1 MPDARVQAA
10 IDHWA
15 PRFVQAGVD
24 YNDFIATTSKVERWE
39 DWLDTWCANGDMHAD
54 LAREAWEVIEERR
67 AGLSYARNAGIPVLS
82 KYGTGHTQAR
92 APSATCPAN

>member
-24 YNDFIATTSKVERWE
+24 YSDFVATTAGVEHWE
-39 DWLDTWCANGDMHAD
+39 DWHDAWCRNADMHAGLVRFHDFLTRSNVKHVFYESPGTSHEWQTWRRD
-54 LAREAWEVIEERR
+54 L
-67 AGLSYARNAGIPVLS
+67 
-82 KYGTGHTQAR
+82 KDF
-92 APSATCPAN
+92 APRLFQGSAQ